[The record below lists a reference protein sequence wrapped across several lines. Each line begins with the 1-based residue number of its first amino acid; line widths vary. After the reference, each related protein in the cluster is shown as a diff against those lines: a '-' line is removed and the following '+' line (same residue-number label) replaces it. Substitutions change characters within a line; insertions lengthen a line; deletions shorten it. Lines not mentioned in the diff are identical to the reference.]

1 MKLSPLILFA
11 GALSSAS
18 AFAPAAHKAFLP
30 KKSLGTR
37 HESCVLNLALVTH
50 SQQLTSSHSSH
61 SLSTVSRFMAEEK
74 PFFATN
80 EVEAPANADE
90 MTLEEEIQAMVD
102 KEVEKGKLVSK
113 LKTSDGVDY
122 APWMKISEE
131 DEKAIYQTMKEK
143 AMARRKRQEEQQN
156 VSGNLY
162 LDSQAQELSGTGL
175 NSKIMGM
182 DVELEWA
189 TSAETNT
196 KGFLVKRR
204 PAKTND
210 FQTIASFE
218 SWGPLVSKGA
228 EGGVYRY
235 LDADVG
241 PGGWVYRVTECD
253 NNNKESDI
261 CQCLVEVQTEDEQK
275 AAMIAAVGIAVL
287 GVAAVLAGILLDP
300 MDGF

>member
-1 MKLSPLILFA
+1 
-11 GALSSAS
+11 
-18 AFAPAAHKAFLP
+18 
-30 KKSLGTR
+30 
-37 HESCVLNLALVTH
+37 
-50 SQQLTSSHSSH
+50 
-61 SLSTVSRFMAEEK
+61 MAEEK
-74 PFFATN
+74 PFFAASDA
-80 EVEAPANADE
+80 VETPKNVDE

-102 KEVEKGKLVSK
+102 KEVEKTKLVSK

-131 DEKAIYQTMKEK
+131 DEKKIYQTMKEK

-175 NSKIMGM
+175 NSKVMGM

-189 TSAETNT
+189 TSSETNT

-218 SWGPLVSKGA
+218 NWGPLVSKGT

-235 LDADVG
+235 LDANVG
-241 PGGWVYRVTECD
+241 PGGWVYRITECD
-253 NNNKESDI
+253 GNNKESDI
-261 CQCLVEVQTEDEQK
+261 CQCLVEVQTEEEER
-275 AAMIAAVGIAVL
+275 AAKIAALGIAALGIAAVV
-287 GVAAVLAGILLDP
+287 AGILLDP